1 MDANTQNKMPILN
14 IAWTRYA
21 QLDSAAAKL
30 SRPHYRLRKWIAIL
44 GVLAALF
51 AVLTET
57 YPETFPEVGKVILKI
72 LLIISPILASV
83 LAAFFNKFY
92 GTGAWLTM
100 RAGAEEIKK
109 EIYIFRT
116 VLKDEPKRR
125 SWLEKRLASV
135 QRQVYRGLG
144 GEMVLERY
152 TGPIPPYYDPE
163 SPESDPGF
171 QDLNGD
177 DYFTFRLQDQLAW
190 HIRKVNRI
198 QSERTRLQWYILIAG
213 GAGSFLAAMGGAF
226 SIWVAVTAA
235 MAAAFI
241 GWLELRNLDSTLKNY
256 SKVIVELM
264 IIYDHWQNLEM
275 EERTQAE
282 TFKMVRET
290 EKILWNQNMEYI
302 RSMQEALAESELA
315 EADLVDEVL
324 RKSVESD
331 ARFKKELRDSIV
343 SHTDKTLRES
353 EETMVETFEE
363 ALGTIVEEASSD
375 LVQQELE
382 AMAEAASQA
391 VENIVSRA
399 SRLRSAMDEI
409 ADEFADVE
417 FTADTPASTLHDM
430 MQRYPKTGEVKG

>member
-226 SIWVAVTAA
+226 
-235 MAAAFI
+235 
-241 GWLELRNLDSTLKNY
+241 
-256 SKVIVELM
+256 
-264 IIYDHWQNLEM
+264 
-275 EERTQAE
+275 
-282 TFKMVRET
+282 
-290 EKILWNQNMEYI
+290 WN
-302 RSMQEALAESELA
+302 
-315 EADLVDEVL
+315 
-324 RKSVESD
+324 
-331 ARFKKELRDSIV
+331 
-343 SHTDKTLRES
+343 
-353 EETMVETFEE
+353 
-363 ALGTIVEEASSD
+363 
-375 LVQQELE
+375 
-382 AMAEAASQA
+382 
-391 VENIVSRA
+391 
-399 SRLRSAMDEI
+399 
-409 ADEFADVE
+409 
-417 FTADTPASTLHDM
+417 
-430 MQRYPKTGEVKG
+430 